1 MWIRSQ
7 KRYNLVNTV
16 EVYTNGCSVC
26 GIISSSSVTYSTLGE
41 YKSEERV
48 FEVIDEIMMAIVCNV
63 SVYEM
68 PNE

>member
-26 GIISSSSVTYSTLGE
+26 GIISSSSVTYSTLGD
-41 YKSEERV
+41 YKS
-48 FEVIDEIMMAIVCNV
+48 
-63 SVYEM
+63 
-68 PNE
+68 